1 MRVMVVGQGG
11 REHAL
16 AWKLSG
22 EAQVEHVLVAPGNA
36 GTAGSRIDAHDIPAW
51 LAAAD
56 EHGID
61 LTVAGPEQPLVDGI
75 ADAFHAQGRMLFGP
89 AAATARLECSKIYAK
104 ALMDELG
111 IQTAAW
117 TAVRQP
123 SDADDFLQRHA
134 PPYAVKADGLA
145 GGKGVAIAADRD
157 EARELIAA
165 YLAGKFGAASRQL
178 VLEEFLKGE
187 ERSLLA
193 LCDGAHAVP
202 LPLVRDYKRLGT
214 GDTGPNTGGMGAV
227 CPAPAPAELDE
238 HELCAAVIQPVLD
251 RLRAQGTSYIGCM
264 YAGLMLLETGGYAV
278 LEYNCRF
285 GDPEAQA
292 VLPLLDDSLAEL
304 LRAAAAG
311 ELAGV
316 RPRWRD
322 RVAVCVTIAAPGYPG
337 PEVAETRAVVP
348 AAPAASVDEEML
360 LFHANTRPLPSRP
373 STYAIAGGR
382 AFSSVGVAPSRARAR
397 ELAYQQAD
405 SIELAD
411 AVMRRDIGT

>member
-16 AWKLSG
+16 AWKLGG

-36 GTAGSRIDAHDIPAW
+36 GTAAAQVAAHDIPSW

-56 EHGID
+56 KHGID
-61 LTVAGPEQPLVDGI
+61 LTVVGPEQPLVDGI
-75 ADAFHAQGRMLFGP
+75 ADAFQAQGRMLFGP
-89 AAATARLECSKIYAK
+89 TAAAARLESSKIHAK
-104 ALMDELG
+104 SLMDELG
-111 IQTAAW
+111 IRTAAW

-123 SDADDFLQRHA
+123 GDAEDFLQGHA

-145 GGKGVAIAADRD
+145 GGKGVAIAADRE
-157 EARELIAA
+157 EARKLIAV
-165 YLAGKFGAASRQL
+165 YLKGKFGAASRQL
-178 VLEEFLKGE
+178 VLEESLQGE

-193 LCDGAHAVP
+193 LCDGTHAAP
-202 LPLVRDYKRLGT
+202 MPLVRDYKRLGT
-214 GDTGPNTGGMGAV
+214 DDAGPNTGGMGAV
-227 CPAPAPAELDE
+227 CPAPAPDGLDE
-238 HELCAAVIQPVLD
+238 RDLCAAVIQPVLD
-251 RLRAQGTSYIGCM
+251 HLRAQGTPYIGCM
-264 YAGLMLLETGGYAV
+264 YAGLMLLEAGGYAV

-292 VLPLLDDSLAEL
+292 LLPLLDGSLAEL

-322 RVAVCVTIAAPGYPG
+322 RVAVCVTVAAPGYPG
-337 PEVAETRAVVP
+337 PAAAEIHAVVP
-348 AAPAASVDEEML
+348 AVPAAGADEEML
-360 LFHANTRPLPSRP
+360 LFHANTRPLPAQP

-397 ELAYQQAD
+397 ELAYRQAD
-405 SIELAD
+405 AIELPD
-411 AVMRRDIGT
+411 ASMRRDIGA

>member
-36 GTAGSRIDAHDIPAW
+36 GTAAEQVAAHDIPAW
-51 LAAAD
+51 LAAAG

-61 LTVAGPEQPLVDGI
+61 LTVVGPEQPLVDGI
-75 ADAFHAQGRMLFGP
+75 ADAFQAQGRLLFGP
-89 AAATARLECSKIYAK
+89 AAAAARLEASKIYAK

-123 SDADDFLQRHA
+123 GDADDFLQRHA

-145 GGKGVAIAADRD
+145 GGKGVAIAADR
-157 EARELIAA
+157 EQARKLIAA
-165 YLAGKFGAASRQL
+165 YLEGKFGAASRQL
-178 VLEEFLKGE
+178 VLEECLQGE

-202 LPLVRDYKRLGT
+202 LPLAQDYKRLGT

-227 CPAPAPAELDE
+227 CPAPAPDGLDE
-238 HELCAAVIQPVLD
+238 YELCAAVIQPVLD
-251 RLRAQGTSYIGCM
+251 RLRAQGTPYIGCM
-264 YAGLMLLETGGYAV
+264 YAGLMLLEAGGYAV

-304 LRAAAAG
+304 LRAATAG

-316 RPRWRD
+316 RPRWSN
-322 RVAVCVTIAAPGYPG
+322 RVAVCVTVAAPGYPG
-337 PEVAETRAVVP
+337 PAAAETQAVVP
-348 AAPAASVDEEML
+348 AAPAAGVDEEML
-360 LFHANTRPLPSRP
+360 LFHANTRPLPVQP
-373 STYAIAGGR
+373 STYAIVGGR
-382 AFSSVGVAPSRARAR
+382 AFSCVGVAPSRARAR
-397 ELAYQQAD
+397 ELAYLQAD
-405 SIELAD
+405 SIELPD
-411 AVMRRDIGT
+411 AGMRRDIGA